1 LTALIQIS
9 GRTVIGG
16 LDWVLEELWA
26 ASWGVRRSQGV
37 YMRNRLAI
45 TALTLLVLVGSAGLL
60 GACNTTAGAG
70 KDMSA
75 AGEAIEKSA
84 EENKGY

>member
-1 LTALIQIS
+1 
-9 GRTVIGG
+9 
-16 LDWVLEELWA
+16 
-26 ASWGVRRSQGV
+26 
-37 YMRNRLAI
+37 MCKRLAI
-45 TALTLLVLVGSAGLL
+45 TSLTLLVLVGSGALL

-70 KDMSA
+70 KDVSA